1 MRKVD
6 PSIMIVASGASLFE
20 MASTSVYTSHPEIA
34 KVPYC
39 YGSEQD
45 WSGNLLAKDA
55 RDMNFIA
62 EHLYPI
68 SDSAYNEKIQSFEY
82 VNDSLPQRIRRLPNR
97 IKGAAEAYGEYLKR
111 MPVVKEKNIFV
122 ALDEWRMKDGW
133 GLEDALATGEGFNE
147 IARHTDIIKMSAYTS
162 TSAPLGLLYTAT
174 SSAIQPNGLTIK
186 LYADH
191 FGTIPISVSG
201 DTEQPLI
208 AGTTGADRPSVSS
221 GSNTYPLDI
230 MAALTSDHKKI
241 TIAVI
246 NPTTQGQK
254 LNIRYKNISVS
265 AEGEK
270 WTIAGHDLK
279 AVNNPGVAPEIK
291 IVKSAVKNADQSL
304 IAEALSVTIFELKAK

>member
-1 MRKVD
+1 
-6 PSIMIVASGASLFE
+6 
-20 MASTSVYTSHPEIA
+20 
-34 KVPYC
+34 
-39 YGSEQD
+39 
-45 WSGNLLAKDA
+45 
-55 RDMNFIA
+55 
-62 EHLYPI
+62 
-68 SDSAYNEKIQSFEY
+68 
-82 VNDSLPQRIRRLPNR
+82 
-97 IKGAAEAYGEYLKR
+97 
-111 MPVVKEKNIFV
+111 
-122 ALDEWRMKDGW
+122 
-133 GLEDALATGEGFNE
+133 
-147 IARHTDIIKMSAYTS
+147 MSAYTS

-201 DTEQPLI
+201 DTEQPGI

-241 TIAVI
+241 TIAVV
-246 NPTTQGQK
+246 NPTKQVQK
-254 LNIRYKNISVS
+254 LNIRYKNISVTS
-265 AEGEK
+265 EGKK

-279 AVNNPGVAPEIK
+279 AVNNPDVAPEIK